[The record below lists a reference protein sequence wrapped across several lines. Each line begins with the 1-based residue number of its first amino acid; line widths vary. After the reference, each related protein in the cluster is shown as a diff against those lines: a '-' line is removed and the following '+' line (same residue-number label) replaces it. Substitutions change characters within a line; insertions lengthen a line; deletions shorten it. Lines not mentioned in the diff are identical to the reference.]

1 MWQESIIRA
10 ASKHIINRL
19 SICMI
24 PQRYVTDE
32 NKTSDYVLVSTLG
45 LKNKNIFDGF
55 VLFESD

>member
-1 MWQESIIRA
+1 
-10 ASKHIINRL
+10 
-19 SICMI
+19 MI

-32 NKTSDYVLVSTLG
+32 NKTSDYVLISALG